1 VQDSARQW
9 VESAIAHLSSGRI
22 VSFDYCTATE
32 SMITRPWRE
41 WLRTYA
47 SHERGVH
54 FLSNVGEQDITVEV
68 AIDQL
73 PAPSSVSTQADFLRR
88 HGIDALVEE
97 GKHMWEERASRPNL
111 EAMKM
116 RSRVS
121 EAEALLDASG
131 LGGFSVLE
139 WEVREAAN

>member
-1 VQDSARQW
+1 
-9 VESAIAHLSSGRI
+9 
-22 VSFDYCTATE
+22 
-32 SMITRPWRE
+32 
-41 WLRTYA
+41 
-47 SHERGVH
+47 
-54 FLSNVGEQDITVEV
+54 VGEQDITVEV

-88 HGIDALVEE
+88 YGIDALVEE

-121 EAEALLDASG
+121 EAEALLDPNG

-139 WEVREAAN
+139 WVTEAQGHSSGT

>member
-1 VQDSARQW
+1 
-9 VESAIAHLSSGRI
+9 
-22 VSFDYCTATE
+22 
-32 SMITRPWRE
+32 
-41 WLRTYA
+41 
-47 SHERGVH
+47 
-54 FLSNVGEQDITVEV
+54 VGEQDITVEV

-73 PAPSSVSTQADFLRR
+73 PAASSVSTQADFLRR
-88 HGIDALVEE
+88 HGIDALVDE
-97 GKHMWEERASRPNL
+97 GKHVWEERASRPDL

-139 WEVREAAN
+139 WEAREVAN

>member
-9 VESAIAHLSSGRI
+9 VKSVIAHLSSGRI
-22 VSFDYCTATE
+22 VVFDYCTATATMV
-32 SMITRPWRE
+32 SRPWRE

-54 FLSNVGEQDITVEV
+54 FLSNVGEQDITVEI

-88 HGIDALVEE
+88 HGINALVEE
-97 GKHMWEERASRPNL
+97 GKLVWDERASSPNL
-111 EAMKM
+111 AAMKM

-121 EAEALLDASG
+121 EAEALLDPNG
-131 LGGFSVLE
+131 LGAFSVLE
-139 WEVREAAN
+139 WKSRGVSN

>member
-1 VQDSARQW
+1 
-9 VESAIAHLSSGRI
+9 
-22 VSFDYCTATE
+22 
-32 SMITRPWRE
+32 
-41 WLRTYA
+41 
-47 SHERGVH
+47 
-54 FLSNVGEQDITVEV
+54 VGEQDITVEV

-73 PAPSSVSTQADFLRR
+73 PAPSSVSTQANFLRR

-97 GKHMWEERASRPNL
+97 GKHMWEERASRPDL

-139 WEVREAAN
+139 WEVREVAN